1 MGDTGLDHKT
11 GADEEKDLL
20 VRMKFTEERQRQRA
34 EKIVGIL
41 AERSQKK
48 QTPNFVPEYFHSFAG
63 NGYLAANPPE
73 PPSEEVMTRM
83 KQRIERNKLG
93 KERAEGEGDGQSVKG
108 SNINDAS
115 IERSNDLVMVGDNM
129 EDKDNPIVALEPD
142 DNLKQGSA
150 FLGSKKAGTSI
161 GPDGSLQDLQ

>member
-1 MGDTGLDHKT
+1 M
-11 GADEEKDLL
+11 
-20 VRMKFTEERQRQRA
+20 
-34 EKIVGIL
+34 
-41 AERSQKK
+41 
-48 QTPNFVPEYFHSFAG
+48 
-63 NGYLAANPPE
+63 NPPE
-73 PPSEEVMTRM
+73 PPSDEVMLRM
-83 KQRIERNKLG
+83 KQRIERNQAA
-93 KERAEGEGDGQSVKG
+93 KERGEGDVDGQSVKG

-161 GPDGSLQDLQ
+161 GPDGSMQELQ